1 MGQMAEPGQGVC
13 TYIVRTQTFDQ
24 AMQAASK
31 RKLKFYEWDWHPAEE
46 IEGDIEHWYIYEK
59 KAQQQGKANYLRG
72 TGQLDENGLG

>member
-1 MGQMAEPGQGVC
+1 MSSPDFIVA

-31 RKLKFYEWDWHPAEE
+31 RKLKLYEWEWHPAENF
-46 IEGDIEHWYIYEK
+46 EGDVEQWYIYEK